1 MLLSVSGI
9 VVSGCAGATVAPS
22 ETGATKDPTRAP
34 TSGPYVRTTAPETPP
49 AFEYVALGDSYTI
62 GTSVKAEDRWPN
74 QLVRTLRPDIDLHL
88 AANLAVNGYTTSD
101 LIAEQLP
108 ELDSLD
114 PDFVSVLIGVNDVVR
129 RVGPEQYRE
138 NVAVIL
144 DDLQGR
150 MAPDRVLV
158 VSTPDYTLTPQGPRY
173 GDPERQSTRVRR
185 FNAILREEAEAR
197 DLGFVDI
204 MPVADRV
211 PDDLTLVARDG
222 LHPSG
227 KQYAGWVELIAPKLR
242 AMLSRSSG
250 DGG

>member
-1 MLLSVSGI
+1 
-9 VVSGCAGATVAPS
+9 
-22 ETGATKDPTRAP
+22 
-34 TSGPYVRTTAPETPP
+34 
-49 AFEYVALGDSYTI
+49 
-62 GTSVKAEDRWPN
+62 
-74 QLVRTLRPDIDLHL
+74 
-88 AANLAVNGYTTSD
+88 
-101 LIAEQLP
+101 
-108 ELDSLD
+108 
-114 PDFVSVLIGVNDVVR
+114 
-129 RVGPEQYRE
+129 
-138 NVAVIL
+138 
-144 DDLQGR
+144 

-173 GDPERQSTRVRR
+173 GDLERQSTRVRR

-227 KQYAGWVELIAPKLR
+227 KQYAGWVELIAPKVR